1 MMLLSTILGIKN
13 QEFQF
18 QSEIKYII
26 GLFCTQSIGLKME
39 RISPAL
45 PVPTGGVLKH
55 FETVK
60 IKIS

>member
-26 GLFCTQSIGLKME
+26 GQSIGLKME

-45 PVPTGGVLKH
+45 PVPTGGVLKP